1 MKSKLIL
8 GSISLAL
15 IGLLSCQKSSNNVS
29 SSLSTTLKAAVADVV
44 TTKATETSTA
54 DVQSVSVEKFDGK
67 TSAIPFGGFKPG
79 MFGFGPV
86 KFGIPHIDSCATVTV
101 SSSTFPKEIVI
112 DYGTGCTDFRGHTKK
127 GKIIIDLSDTI
138 TNAGAVQTITY
149 QNFYMDSMQIEYT
162 ASLKNLGKNSS
173 GHWVIEK
180 KSDKT
185 VTKNGDK
192 VVESNTESDE
202 WISGFGTTDK
212 SDDVFYES
220 GSGSITLNDTAKFTR
235 TITKPLT
242 IDRSCEFIISG
253 TVVLTRNSTTV
264 TIDYG
269 DGTCDNKATVTTNG
283 TTEEIELR
291 GGMFRDGSDFGKHCD
306 GFGHGH
312 GEGNMEGGMGHH

>member
-1 MKSKLIL
+1 MKSKLIIGSL
-8 GSISLAL
+8 GLAL
-15 IGLLSCQKSSNNVS
+15 TVFQSCQKSNNAVTDS
-29 SSLSTTLKAAVADVV
+29 STLSTTLKAAVADVV

-67 TSAIPFGGFKPG
+67 TQAVPYGNFKPGPG

-101 SSSTFPKEIVI
+101 SSSTYPKEIVI
-112 DYGTGCTDFRGHTKK
+112 DYGSGCSDFRGHTKK

-162 ASLKNLGKNSS
+162 ASLKNLGQNSA

-185 VTKNGDK
+185 VTKNGEK
-192 VVESNTESDE
+192 VVESNSESDE
-202 WISGFGTTDK
+202 WVSGFGTTDK
-212 SDDVFYES
+212 ADDVFYES
-220 GSGSITLNDTAKFTR
+220 GVGSITLNDTAKFTR

-242 IDRSCEFIISG
+242 INRSCEFITSG
-253 TVVLTRNSTTV
+253 TVVLTRGSSTV

-283 TTEEIELR
+283 TTEDIELR
-291 GGMFRDGSDFGKHCD
+291 GGMFHEGGEFGRHCG
-306 GFGHGH
+306 GFGRGH
-312 GEGNMEGGMGHH
+312 GGK